1 MHNSKQSLIKMYQKL
16 AIIST
21 VATAQLNYNLAKCDA
36 NPITSHQYPVSNNDG
51 AARVIPD
58 NGVNGNWVVYG
69 IPDSNSITG
78 VSAAAPVDCTTNPAT
93 GAAYAFGNEVPISC
107 CEAVDG
113 TETQFYQRA
122 NAQTGYCSTL
132 PQADAGLGT
141 LSSGPYDGR
150 YWTQFNGMV
159 FCHNTNIAV
168 VGEFCGNFDSTFENY
183 VGNGCGTDSYGS
195 TKCGTIF

>member
-1 MHNSKQSLIKMYQKL
+1 MYQKL

-69 IPDSNSITG
+69 IPDSNSVTG

-150 YWTQFNGMV
+150 YWTQFQWHGLLPQHQH
-159 FCHNTNIAV
+159 CRCRRILRQLRQHLRKLC
-168 VGEFCGNFDSTFENY
+168 GEWVRHRQLRIDEVRHYFPS
-183 VGNGCGTDSYGS
+183 
-195 TKCGTIF
+195 